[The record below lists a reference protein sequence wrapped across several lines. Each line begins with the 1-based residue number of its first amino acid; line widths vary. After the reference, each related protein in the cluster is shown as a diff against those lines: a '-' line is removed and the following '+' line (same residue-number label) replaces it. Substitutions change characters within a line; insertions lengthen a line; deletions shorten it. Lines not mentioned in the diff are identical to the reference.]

1 MKILLSVLLT
11 PVVVLLTCMNALAA
25 IKTKK
30 IGYKQGKTV
39 LKGYLAYNESL
50 NKKRLGVLV
59 VHEWNGLQS
68 YAKQRTEHLA
78 KLGYVAAVNNS
89 S

>member
-11 PVVVLLTCMNALAA
+11 PVVVLLTCMDVLAA
-25 IKTKK
+25 IKINK

-39 LKGYLAYNESL
+39 LKGHLAYDDSL
-50 NKKRLGVLV
+50 KGKPPGVLV

-68 YAKQRTEHLA
+68 YAKQ
-78 KLGYVAAVNNS
+78 
-89 S
+89 

>member
-1 MKILLSVLLT
+1 MKILLSVFFT
-11 PVVVLLTCMNALAA
+11 PVVVLLTCMDVLAA
-25 IKTKK
+25 INIKK
-30 IGYKQGKTV
+30 IGYKQEKTV
-39 LKGYLAYNESL
+39 LKGYLAYDDSL
-50 NKKRLGVLV
+50 KGKPPGVLV

-78 KLGYVAAVNNS
+78 KLGYVAAIINS